1 MVVVEVAVVIVIVC
15 SSNNDNSYDDIN
27 EIIIVV
33 VIIIIIII
41 NNKLYFTRGAPVSD
55 RLLGIWRFDQNQ
67 HTASISLN
75 FGTCNPANSRIFVTR
90 NNVSLQHRNL

>member
-33 VIIIIIII
+33 VIIIIII

-67 HTASISLN
+67 HTVSISLS
-75 FGTCNPANSRIFVTR
+75 FETFNPANSGIFITR
-90 NNVSLQHRNL
+90 NNVSLQHRNF

>member
-41 NNKLYFTRGAPVSD
+41 NNKLYFTRGAQCPTGYWVFGALIKTNIQFQY
-55 RLLGIWRFDQNQ
+55 R
-67 HTASISLN
+67 SISEHSILLTL
-75 FGTCNPANSRIFVTR
+75 GY
-90 NNVSLQHRNL
+90 L